1 MSWRTANSA
10 MRVGVKR
17 RALIINTV
25 ECKLLKDEIFQTSYS
40 FFLKVSCHQ
49 LNFTG
54 TLNVLLDM
62 LGLQTKISL

>member
-40 FFLKVSCHQ
+40 FFLKVSC
-49 LNFTG
+49 LVGKGDAIN
-54 TLNVLLDM
+54 
-62 LGLQTKISL
+62 